1 MDQSLK
7 RMKNETDDQYFYRI
21 CNMKDALGFTWP
33 QMAKIFNDEF
43 GRNIGDTAY
52 RKKWAA
58 FQEVFNANV
67 DSIVGGEDKYLEE
80 IKQAKYE
87 LEKERQKLYATKI
100 EISRNLRQESRS
112 ELFYE
117 NIRDTLDVLP
127 MPEVV
132 VGKSGYVRNRNNEY
146 VLAIADIQ
154 GGAKFKIPTNEY
166 SLAICEE
173 RFNKLLDMVVDYVKY
188 HELNKIHIVEL
199 GDSVQGILRLTDL
212 KLNETSVVEAV
223 ITVSRLIAR
232 FLNELSA
239 YCCIEYYHT
248 PTSNHT
254 QTRNLGTKASELASE
269 DMEYVIGN
277 YIHDM
282 LINNNRIFVHLNNG
296 YDYIDLPICDFKNS

>member
-1 MDQSLK
+1 
-7 RMKNETDDQYFYRI
+7 
-21 CNMKDALGFTWP
+21 
-33 QMAKIFNDEF
+33 
-43 GRNIGDTAY
+43 
-52 RKKWAA
+52 
-58 FQEVFNANV
+58 
-67 DSIVGGEDKYLEE
+67 
-80 IKQAKYE
+80 
-87 LEKERQKLYATKI
+87 
-100 EISRNLRQESRS
+100 
-112 ELFYE
+112 LFYE

-282 LINNNRIFVHLNNG
+282 LINNNRISVHLNNG
-296 YDYIDLPICDFKNS
+296 YDYIDLPICDFNIMAEHGHAIKNIDTALKDRSMARRKLIDYLLVGHWHNGKVIPGNEHESHDTEVLMCPSFQGTDPYAYNKLGLSSKAACKLFVFDEKYGCIGAEKFILN

>member
-100 EISRNLRQESRS
+100 EISRN
-112 ELFYE
+112 
-117 NIRDTLDVLP
+117 
-127 MPEVV
+127 
-132 VGKSGYVRNRNNEY
+132 
-146 VLAIADIQ
+146 
-154 GGAKFKIPTNEY
+154 
-166 SLAICEE
+166 
-173 RFNKLLDMVVDYVKY
+173 
-188 HELNKIHIVEL
+188 
-199 GDSVQGILRLTDL
+199 
-212 KLNETSVVEAV
+212 
-223 ITVSRLIAR
+223 
-232 FLNELSA
+232 
-239 YCCIEYYHT
+239 
-248 PTSNHT
+248 
-254 QTRNLGTKASELASE
+254 
-269 DMEYVIGN
+269 
-277 YIHDM
+277 
-282 LINNNRIFVHLNNG
+282 
-296 YDYIDLPICDFKNS
+296 